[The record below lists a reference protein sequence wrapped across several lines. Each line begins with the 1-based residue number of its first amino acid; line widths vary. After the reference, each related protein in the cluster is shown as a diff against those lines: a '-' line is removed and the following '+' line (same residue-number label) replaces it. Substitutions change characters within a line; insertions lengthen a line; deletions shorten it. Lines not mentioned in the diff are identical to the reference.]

1 MRLTFRRAVAA
12 ASLLVLSTGISVAGA
27 VPGPGTNDNSKFFYT
42 EEVVSTDLVVN
53 FGEGGQKKLS
63 AVDYRVDATVEVYR
77 ECGGQAIAYLY
88 SASNTVA
95 GLVPDDK
102 GRVVGNLVLEGPGEP
117 SPCSETTLLRVEYRN
132 MTLTNLTT
140 GHVYRLDPITQEYT

>member
-42 EEVVSTDLVVN
+42 EEVVSTDLIVN

-63 AVDYRVDATVEVYR
+63 AVDYRLDATVEVYR
-77 ECGGQAIAYLY
+77 ECGGQALAYFY
-88 SASNTVA
+88 SASNTVT

-102 GRVVGNLVLEGPGEP
+102 GRVVGNLVLEGPGT
-117 SPCSETTLLRVEYRN
+117 SPCLETTLLRIEYRD
-132 MTLTNLTT
+132 MTLTNITT